1 MTDTVTD
8 FDSSTHPVNDEIKR
22 TKFDYRRH
30 KIIKS
35 GGFGKPSVYH
45 GLVVIFLEFFAWG
58 LLTNPVISTLNRT
71 FPTHTFLMNGVIHG
85 MKGLLTFL
93 SSPLLGAYS
102 DVWGRKSFLLITVFF
117 TCCPIPLMKISPMWY
132 FALISISG
140 LFSVTFSV
148 VYAYVADVTDENSR
162 GAAYGLV
169 TATFA
174 ASLITS
180 PAIGAHLAR
189 LYSDNFIIALGT
201 AVAILDLLFIYFMVP
216 ESLPERLRIDQK
228 VSWDKIDPFCALR
241 NITHDRFIYLIC
253 LIVLLSYLPEAGQYS
268 CFFVYLRLVLGFSE
282 DEVAYFI
289 AFIGILSCIAQTIL
303 LACLQKYFGAKET
316 IMVGL
321 FFQIV
326 QLAAFGIATSNWVMW
341 FAGGLAALSSLTYP
355 SISAFV
361 SVYAREDQQG
371 LVQGMVNG
379 VRGLCNGLGP
389 ALFGFTFYLFNVDL
403 GYPSPLALTKTN
415 SNLTTIITNS
425 KPIYS
430 TMLSRD
436 VPGPPFLFGALL
448 ATIALMFSLLL
459 PISVSNL
466 NGNGNDMRTIEQN
479 ARLLNLKDDANDN
492 NQFD

>member
-1 MTDTVTD
+1 MVILVGKRRRLN
-8 FDSSTHPVNDEIKR
+8 SVSLHLVRSARSTLP
-22 TKFDYRRH
+22 
-30 KIIKS
+30 

-58 LLTNPVISTLNRT
+58 LLTNPIITTLNRT
-71 FPTHTFLMNGVIHG
+71 FPSHTFLVNGIIHG
-85 MKGLLTFL
+85 VKGLLTFL

-102 DVWGRKSFLLITVFF
+102 DVWGRKPFLLVTVFF
-117 TCCPIPLMKISPMWY
+117 TCSPIPLMKISPMWY

-148 VYAYVADVTDENSR
+148 VYSYVADVTDESSR

-189 LYSDNFIIALGT
+189 LYSENFVIALGT
-201 AVAILDLLFIYFMVP
+201 AVAIVDLLFIFFAVP
-216 ESLPERLRIDQK
+216 ESLPERLRNDTKI
-228 VSWDKIDPFCALR
+228 SWDKIDPFSALR
-241 NITHDRFIYLIC
+241 NISHDRFICLIC
-253 LIVLLSYLPEAGQYS
+253 FIVMLSYLPEAGQYS
-268 CFFVYLRLVLGFSE
+268 CFFVYLRLVLQFTE
-282 DEVAYFI
+282 DEIAYFI
-289 AFIGILSCIAQTIL
+289 AYVGILSCIAQTAI
-303 LACLQKYFGAKET
+303 LACLQRYFGSKET

-326 QLAAFGIATSNWVMW
+326 QLAAYGIATSNWVMW
-341 FAGGLAALSSLTYP
+341 LAGGLAALSSVIYP

-361 SVYAREDQQG
+361 SIYAKENQQG

-389 ALFGFTFYLFNVDL
+389 ALFGFIFYLFHVNLNEGNLPNTLSGSTNLRNTTSVVDD
-403 GYPSPLALTKTN
+403 
-415 SNLTTIITNS
+415 
-425 KPIYS
+425 PIS
-430 TMLSRD
+430 SRN

-448 ATIALMFSLLL
+448 ATVALMFSLLL
-459 PISVSNL
+459 PNSKPDSCEVNTT
-466 NGNGNDMRTIEQN
+466 RTVERE
-479 ARLLNLKDDANDN
+479 ALLLDLITDTGVMLP
-492 NQFD
+492 

>member
-1 MTDTVTD
+1 
-8 FDSSTHPVNDEIKR
+8 SS
-22 TKFDYRRH
+22 
-30 KIIKS
+30 
-35 GGFGKPSVYH
+35 GFGKPSVYH
-45 GLVVIFLEFFAWG
+45 GLIVIFFEFFAWG
-58 LLTNPVISTLNRT
+58 LLTNPIISVLNQT
-71 FPTHTFLMNGVIHG
+71 FPSHTFLMNGVIHG
-85 MKGLLTFL
+85 IKGLLTFL

-102 DVWGRKSFLLITVFF
+102 DIWGRKSFLLLTVFF

-132 FALISISG
+132 FALLSISG

-162 GAAYGLV
+162 STAYGLV

-180 PAIGAHLAR
+180 PAIGAHLTR
-189 LYSDNFIIALGT
+189 LYSENFIIILSS
-201 AVAILDLLFIYFMVP
+201 AVAILDLLFIFFFVP
-216 ESLPERLRIDQK
+216 ESLPERLRTNQK
-228 VSWDKIDPFCALR
+228 ISWSKVDPFGALR
-241 NITHDRFIYLIC
+241 NITHDRFIYLVC

-268 CFFVYLRLVLGFSE
+268 CFFVYLRLMLGFSE

-289 AFIGILSCIAQTIL
+289 AFIGILSCIAQTAL

-326 QLAAFGIATSNWVMW
+326 QLAAFGIATSTWVMW
-341 FAGGLAALSSLTYP
+341 FAGGLAALSSVTYP

-361 SVYAREDQQG
+361 SVYAKENQQG

-403 GYPSPLALTKTN
+403 GYSSLPSPKTSPN
-415 SNLTTIITNS
+415 STIIHKNVKS
-425 KPIYS
+425 IYS
-430 TMLSRD
+430 SMFSRD
-436 VPGPPFLFGALL
+436 VPGPPFLFGAFL
-448 ATIALMFSLLL
+448 ATVALMFSLLL
-459 PISVSNL
+459 PNSKL
-466 NGNGNDMRTIEQN
+466 NFNRMGIDTRTIEQK
-479 ARLLNLKDDANDN
+479 ALLLNPGEDTKN
-492 NQFD
+492 NIQTD